1 MTLMAALFF
10 TLAYPMFRLFC
21 PHPEQAPVVE
31 VGVPVLR
38 LVAFAMPA
46 LASTI
51 VFTAALRGAG
61 DTRVPVLFTWVG
73 FLVVRIPLAYLL
85 TAPALGLGLFGA
97 WLAMAADLWVR
108 GAFFLARFAGGR
120 WKRARV

>member
-1 MTLMAALFF
+1 MKNATLPRRDTDKVLTLYAHYFLAGELMLKNFRKLDAKGNQGGRLSQKDRYQLPIYFF
-10 TLAYPMFRLFC
+10 TWL
-21 PHPEQAPVVE
+21 
-31 VGVPVLR
+31 
-38 LVAFAMPA
+38 
-46 LASTI
+46 
-51 VFTAALRGAG
+51 
-61 DTRVPVLFTWVG
+61 G
-73 FLVVRIPLAYLL
+73 FLAVRIPLAYLL